1 MMNKNYPIYKT
12 TFIDDMRSLVEEA
25 AQNFSDS
32 IAISYKENYWD
43 KEVKKVTFL
52 QWREDVRGL
61 GTYLISKGYR
71 ETNIAILG
79 ENSYGWCCSFFA
91 VMAIGS
97 VTVPVDKE
105 LPIEDIDGIITT
117 TGTKVLIYGKSSEA
131 KVKEMLRN
139 GGLKT
144 VEMIISVASSNSIEA
159 SELGDRTLRTLED
172 VQTDGAGLYA
182 AGDNSY
188 YDYKIDVNKLAS
200 IVFTSGTTGKGK
212 GVMLSQANI
221 GLDMTLGMYNFDIT
235 RKTLHVLP
243 PHHTFGSTVN
253 YVGHLSQ
260 GCEVYIS
267 SGIKHVSDEIKEQQ
281 PTHLILVPA
290 FLEVMNRKIWATA
303 RKDGKEGLL
312 KAMIKVSN
320 FLRKFGVDVR
330 RKLFASVLSAFGGK
344 LELIICGG
352 AKLDEEI
359 IRNFD
364 ALGITILNGYG
375 ITECAPLISANR
387 NKYQKPGSVGTP
399 ILACRVK
406 IDNPDENGEGEICVK
421 GPNVMLGYYNNPEAT
436 AEVFDKDGFF
446 HTGDYGKLD
455 EEGWIYITGRK
466 KNLIILSNGKNVYP
480 EEIEADLQK
489 VEGVSEVVVYAGES
503 RVQKDKI
510 TIVAEIFPDADLLAH
525 MGVNNAQEYFENQV
539 KALNAKM
546 PPYKAVKCVKIRDT
560 EFQKNTSRKITRFNI
575 DKTID

>member
-1 MMNKNYPIYKT
+1 MNKNYPIYKT

-172 VQTDGAGLYA
+172 VQTEGAGLYA

-406 IDNPDENGEGEICVK
+406 IDDPDENGEGEICVK

-546 PPYKAVKCVKIRDT
+546 PPYKAVKCVKLRDT

>member
-1 MMNKNYPIYKT
+1 MNKNYPIYKT

-25 AQNFSDS
+25 AQNFSES
-32 IAISYKENYWD
+32 TAISYKENYWD
-43 KEVKKVTFL
+43 KNVIKISFS
-52 QWREDVRGL
+52 QWRDDVRNL
-61 GTYLISKGYR
+61 GTALVSNGLR
-71 ETNIAILG
+71 EENIAIVG

-97 VTVPVDKE
+97 VTVPIDKE
-105 LPIEDIDGIITT
+105 LPLEDISGIVDATAC
-117 TGTKVLIYGKSSEA
+117 KAVIYGKTAES
-131 KVKEMLRN
+131 KIKGLLMN
-139 GGLKT
+139 GGLAS
-144 VEMIISVASSNSIEA
+144 VEMLIPIDSETSVGPDVLAGRKQIA
-159 SELGDRTLRTLED
+159 LAELQKEGGR
-172 VQTDGAGLYA
+172 LYA
-182 AGDNSY
+182 GGDTSY

-267 SGIKHVSDEIKEQQ
+267 SGLKHVSDEIREQQ

-290 FLEVMNRKIWATA
+290 FLEVMNRKIWSTA
-303 RKDGKEGLL
+303 RKSGKEGLL
-312 KAMIKVSN
+312 KIMMKFSDC
-320 FLRKFGVDVR
+320 LRKVGIDI
-330 RKLFASVLSAFGGK
+330 RKRLFSSVLSAFGGK
-344 LELIICGG
+344 LELVICGG
-352 AKLDEEI
+352 AKLDEDI
-359 IRNFD
+359 IKTFD
-364 ALGITILNGYG
+364 SLGITILNGYG
-375 ITECAPLISANR
+375 ITECSPLISANR
-387 NKYQKPGSVGTP
+387 NRYRKKGSVGTP

-446 HTGDYGKLD
+446 HTGDYGRLD

-489 VEGVSEVVVYAGES
+489 VEGVNEVVVYAGES
-503 RVQKDKI
+503 NVQKDKI
-510 TIVAEIFPDADLLAH
+510 TIVAEIFPDADLLADK
-525 MGVNNAQEYFENQV
+525 GIDNLQAYFEDQV
-539 KALNAKM
+539 RMLNAKM
-546 PPYKAVKCVKIRDT
+546 PPYKAVKRVKLRDV
-560 EFQKNTSRKITRFNI
+560 EFQKNTSRKITRFSI

>member
-1 MMNKNYPIYKT
+1 MNKNYPIYKT

-25 AQNFSDS
+25 AQNFPDS
-32 IAISYKENYWD
+32 IAISYKEKYLD
-43 KEVKKVTFL
+43 KEVKKVSFP
-52 QWREDVRGL
+52 QWRDDVRNL
-61 GTYLISKGYR
+61 GTALIANGLR
-71 ETNIAILG
+71 EENIAIVG
-79 ENSYGWCCSFFA
+79 ENTYGWCCSFFA

-105 LPIEDIDGIITT
+105 LPSNDIDGIITT
-117 TGTKVLIYGKSSEA
+117 TGCKAVIYGKSAEG
-131 KVKEMLRN
+131 KIKELLAS

-144 VEMIISVASSNSIEA
+144 VKLLVSIAPDSAFE
-159 SELGDRTLRTLED
+159 SDLIGDRSQTSLEKL
-172 VQTDGAGLYA
+172 QNSGAALYGS
-182 AGDNSY
+182 GDNSY
-188 YDYKIDVNKLAS
+188 YDYKIDTTKLAS

-221 GLDMTLGMYNFDIT
+221 CLDMTLGMYNFDIT

-267 SGIKHVSDEIKEQQ
+267 SGLKHVGDEIKEQQ

-290 FLEVMNRKIWATA
+290 FLETMNKKIWANA
-303 RKDGKEGLL
+303 RKSGKEGLL
-312 KAMIKVSN
+312 KMMMKVSDC
-320 FLRKFGVDVR
+320 LRKVGIDVR
-330 RKLFASVLSAFGGK
+330 KKLFSSVLSAFGGK
-344 LELIICGG
+344 LELVICGG

-359 IRNFD
+359 IRTFD
-364 ALGITILNGYG
+364 SFGITILNGYG

-387 NKYQKPGSVGTP
+387 NKYRKPGSVGTP

-480 EEIEADLQK
+480 EEIEADIVK
-489 VEGVSEVVVYAGES
+489 IEGVNEVVVYAGES
-503 RVQKDKI
+503 RVQKDRI
-510 TIVAEIFPDADLLAH
+510 TIVAEIFPDAELLADK
-525 MGVNNAQEYFENQV
+525 GVTNLQEYFEDQV
-539 KALNAKM
+539 RTLNAKM
-546 PPYKAVKCVKIRDT
+546 PPYKAVKRVKLRDV
-560 EFQKNTSRKITRFNI
+560 EFQKNTSRKITRFSI

>member
-1 MMNKNYPIYKT
+1 MNKNYPIYKT

-25 AQNFSDS
+25 AQNFQND

-43 KEVKKVTFL
+43 EEVKKVTFN
-52 QWREDVRGL
+52 QWRDDVRNL
-61 GTYLISKGYR
+61 GTALIAKGLR
-71 ETNIAILG
+71 EENIAIVG

-117 TGTKVLIYGKSSEA
+117 TGCKAVIFGKSSEE
-131 KVKEMLRN
+131 KVKEILA
-139 GGLKT
+139 GGGFKT
-144 VEMIISVASSNSIEA
+144 VELFVSIAPQSSLEA
-159 SELGDRTLRTLED
+159 KSLSSLAEMQEIG
-172 VQTDGAGLYA
+172 GKLYA
-182 AGDNSY
+182 EGDNSY

-253 YVGHLSQ
+253 FVGHLSQ

-290 FLEVMNRKIWATA
+290 FLEVMNRKIWTTA
-303 RKDGKEGLL
+303 RKSGKEGLL
-312 KAMIKVSN
+312 KLMMKVSDC
-320 FLRKFGVDVR
+320 LRKVGIDVR

-352 AKLDEEI
+352 AKLDEDI
-359 IRNFD
+359 IRTFD
-364 ALGITILNGYG
+364 SLGITILNGYG

-387 NKYQKPGSVGTP
+387 NKYRKPGSVGTP

-455 EEGWIYITGRK
+455 DEGWIYITGRK

-489 VEGVSEVVVYAGES
+489 VEGVCEVVVYAGES
-503 RVQKDKI
+503 KVQKDKI
-510 TIVAEIFPDADLLAH
+510 TIVAEIFPDADFLKDK
-525 MGVNNAQEYFENQV
+525 GITNAQEYFETQV
-539 KALNAKM
+539 KALNEKM
-546 PPYKAVKCVKIRDT
+546 PPYKAVKRVKLRDS
-560 EFQKNTSRKITRFNI
+560 EFKKNTSRKITRFNI
-575 DKTID
+575 DKSID